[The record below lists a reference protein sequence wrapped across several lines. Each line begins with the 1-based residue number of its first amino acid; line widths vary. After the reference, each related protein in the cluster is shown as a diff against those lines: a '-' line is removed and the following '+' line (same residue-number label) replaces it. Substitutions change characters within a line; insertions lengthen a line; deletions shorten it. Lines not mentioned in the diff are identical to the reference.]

1 MRSGTVLPLLL
12 LMMLLCCVASTRMET
27 AKKESFIDVGV
38 RRSILGYP
46 GNSVEN
52 HHAIPRTQFGSQT
65 PPGEDDP
72 GNGGNDTKN

>member
-1 MRSGTVLPLLL
+1 
-12 LMMLLCCVASTRMET
+12 MET

-65 PPGEDDP
+65 PQAKMIQEMEGMILRTEASV
-72 GNGGNDTKN
+72 